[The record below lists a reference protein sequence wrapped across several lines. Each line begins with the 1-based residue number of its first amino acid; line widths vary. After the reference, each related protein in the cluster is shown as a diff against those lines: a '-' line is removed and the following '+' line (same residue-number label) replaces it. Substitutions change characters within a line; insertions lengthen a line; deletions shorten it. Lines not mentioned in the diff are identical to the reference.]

1 MSTPTQN
8 PLIAA
13 MAADAQA
20 QQAILSQGV
29 PSSQR
34 IFSSSGINPATT
46 PNVQID
52 IKKVGVITGFLVRVS
67 GTVTAAAGAALT
79 LTALGAYNILDR
91 VKLTDFSNQTRI
103 NVKGRNLAVL
113 NAKRHGRWLGM
124 ASNSYYNANGA
135 QFPESSVWDLVD
147 GQATIAGAGTG
158 TVTAWYFVPC
168 AYDDNDLRGALFGQ
182 VSGVSASIELDFNSN
197 IAGTDTVN
205 GAYTSAGAAGALSN
219 VSVDVWQYFINN
231 LPMQNGQYVYAN
243 LAFQSLYE
251 IKDQTLGQQ
260 LSAGSE
266 TLFDLSN
273 ARQYSSIGLVYNNNN
288 TLNVGTDVSKI
299 RVVAQSVTT
308 IKEWTPA
315 SLQLEARMQ
324 MHGCDSPAGH
334 YFLSFRRR
342 PISVAVYGNTQIGF
356 TPSAVTAGATLEA
369 LTETMTP
376 AANLSLA
383 GPLAG

>member
-1 MSTPTQN
+1 
-8 PLIAA
+8 
-13 MAADAQA
+13 
-20 QQAILSQGV
+20 
-29 PSSQR
+29 
-34 IFSSSGINPATT
+34 
-46 PNVQID
+46 
-52 IKKVGVITGFLVRVS
+52 
-67 GTVTAAAGAALT
+67 
-79 LTALGAYNILDR
+79 
-91 VKLTDFSNQTRI
+91 
-103 NVKGRNLAVL
+103 
-113 NAKRHGRWLGM
+113 
-124 ASNSYYNANGA
+124 
-135 QFPESSVWDLVD
+135 
-147 GQATIAGAGTG
+147 
-158 TVTAWYFVPC
+158 
-168 AYDDNDLRGALFGQ
+168 
-182 VSGVSASIELDFNSN
+182 
-197 IAGTDTVN
+197 
-205 GAYTSAGAAGALSN
+205 
-219 VSVDVWQYFINN
+219 
-231 LPMQNGQYVYAN
+231 
-243 LAFQSLYE
+243 
-251 IKDQTLGQQ
+251 
-260 LSAGSE
+260 
-266 TLFDLSN
+266 LSN